1 MKIKINIRSIM
12 FFIII
17 TLVSLL
23 FINISFAANKGK
35 IIVDTAKLREEPNTD
50 SKVLELISIGE
61 EVEIIEQEEDWY
73 KVQYKKM
80 AGYIRSDLIEME
92 NEENKNETN
101 QSNTTEQL
109 ETENKTQ
116 NESENEVTENQE
128 QENTTENTTVET
140 NTTPTEE
147 KSIEKGKY
155 KISENVKL
163 KIIPLISA
171 IELNEINKDAEVEV
185 TEILNDWVKVK
196 TAEGKEG
203 WIRKNKLVQ
212 NQDNSQEVSNT
223 EENKETPTQPV
234 SAEPTQPTETTSQN
248 QTTNTT
254 NTTKTMYV
262 NAQTVN
268 VRQKADKTSKVIK
281 QLAVNT
287 QVTVLSTSNG
297 WAYVDISGTKG
308 YIAENLLSSTK
319 QQTSRSS
326 TTTRETTNTNTA
338 SSTENKTTTTTQNTP
353 VTTTAP
359 ASSTGSSV
367 VSYAQQFIGCK
378 YVYGGTSPSGFDCSG
393 FTQYVYKHFG
403 VNLNR
408 TAAAQY
414 SNGSS
419 VTSLQAGDLVM
430 FGKSGINHV
439 GIYIGGNSFVHA
451 ANKQQGV
458 RIDTLSTGYYKT
470 NYVGARRIF

>member
-1 MKIKINIRSIM
+1 MKIKISIRSIM

-17 TLVSLL
+17 TLASLL
-23 FINISFAANKGK
+23 FINISFAANTGK

-50 SKVLELISIGE
+50 SNVLELISIGE
-61 EVEIIEQEEDWY
+61 EVEIIEKQEDWY

-80 AGYIRSDLIEME
+80 AGYIRADLIEVK
-92 NEENKNETN
+92 NEENKNDTN
-101 QSNTTEQL
+101 TSNTTEQ
-109 ETENKTQ
+109 TENK
-116 NESENEVTENQE
+116 NEVTDNRNE
-128 QENTTENTTVET
+128 ENTSVET

-147 KSIEKGKY
+147 KEIEKGKY

-171 IELNEINKDAEVEV
+171 IELNEVNKDVEVEV

-196 TAEGKEG
+196 TTEGKEG

-212 NQDNSQEVSNT
+212 KQDNSQETNKA
-223 EENKETPTQPV
+223 EENKEVPTQPV
-234 SAEPTQPTETTSQN
+234 STEPTQPAENKT
-248 QTTNTT
+248 QTTNTK
-254 NTTKTMYV
+254 KTMYI

-287 QVTVLSTSNG
+287 QVTVLSSSNG

-308 YIAENLLSSTK
+308 YVAENLLSSTK

-326 TTTRETTNTNTA
+326 TTTRGTTNTA
-338 SSTENKTTTTTQNTP
+338 SSTANTNTSNTQNAPVITNTP
-353 VTTTAP
+353 T
-359 ASSTGSSV
+359 SNTGSSV
-367 VSYAQQFIGCK
+367 IAYAKQFIGCK

-393 FTQYVYKHFG
+393 FTQYVYRHFG
-403 VNLNR
+403 VTLNR

-419 VTSLQAGDLVM
+419 VTNLQAGDLVM

-451 ANKQQGV
+451 ANRQQGV
-458 RIDTLSTGYYKT
+458 RIDSLSTGYYKT